1 MGQLREWFKIF
12 MATINELN
20 TQTDALSQQANA
32 LSSQLEDEVLGRAK
46 VLIDD
51 QVDFVKSIGLLSAT
65 LAPLSLLFL
74 QAPVITSVIN
84 VKLLLC
90 GFTVLVINIFFI
102 YLCLRILLLK
112 RSSENIKLLSL
123 RSFEDIANIDGVK
136 RMTQI
141 DDAVDIVNHLLGIVT
156 ELQETLGG
164 VENSQSRKR
173 VTSSIKIREF
183 MIWGSV
189 GLLGLGIVLIIL
201 SMWGV
206 ALNIE

>member
-1 MGQLREWFKIF
+1 